1 MLGSIGDLGCAQGP
15 ALLDIRPETRAI
27 DDRYR
32 QLPPR
37 IEPHCETQPA
47 SGPLPLP
54 EVEETVG
61 LTAAGQVQDISRF
74 ADGMT
79 RSGPTRGNGALL
91 AVLIVLAVLVIGS
104 ALWLG

>member
-1 MLGSIGDLGCAQGP
+1 MN
-15 ALLDIRPETRAI
+15 
-27 DDRYR
+27 DRYR

-37 IEPHCETQPA
+37 IEPRYMTQPV
-47 SGPLPLP
+47 SGPPPLP
-54 EVEETVG
+54 EVAETVG

-74 ADGMT
+74 AEGMT

-91 AVLIVLAVLVIGS
+91 AVLSVLAVLVIVF

>member
-1 MLGSIGDLGCAQGP
+1 M
-15 ALLDIRPETRAI
+15 

-37 IEPHCETQPA
+37 IEPRYETQPV
-47 SGPLPLP
+47 SEPPPLP

-74 ADGMT
+74 AGGMT
-79 RSGPTRGNGALL
+79 RTDPSGPTRGNGALL
-91 AVLIVLAVLVIGS
+91 AVLIVLAVLVIVF
-104 ALWLG
+104 ALGLG

>member
-1 MLGSIGDLGCAQGP
+1 M
-15 ALLDIRPETRAI
+15 

-37 IEPHCETQPA
+37 IEPRYQTQPV
-47 SGPLPLP
+47 SEPPPLP

-79 RSGPTRGNGALL
+79 RSGPTRSGPTRGNGALL
-91 AVLIVLAVLVIGS
+91 AILIVLAVLAIVS

>member
-1 MLGSIGDLGCAQGP
+1 M
-15 ALLDIRPETRAI
+15 

-37 IEPHCETQPA
+37 IEPRYQTQPVSA
-47 SGPLPLP
+47 PPPLP

-61 LTAAGQVQDISRF
+61 LTAAGQVEDFSRF

-79 RSGPTRGNGALL
+79 RSGPMRGRDLLLAILILLVLL
-91 AVLIVLAVLVIGS
+91 AVVVIGS
-104 ALWLG
+104 ALWQLG

>member
-1 MLGSIGDLGCAQGP
+1 M
-15 ALLDIRPETRAI
+15 

-37 IEPHCETQPA
+37 IEPRYETQPV
-47 SGPLPLP
+47 SGPPPLP

-61 LTAAGQVQDISRF
+61 LTAAGQVQDFSRF

-79 RSGPTRGNGALL
+79 RSGPRRGNGALF
-91 AVLIVLAVLVIGS
+91 AILIVLAVLVIVS

>member
-1 MLGSIGDLGCAQGP
+1 MN
-15 ALLDIRPETRAI
+15 
-27 DDRYR
+27 DRYR

-37 IEPHCETQPA
+37 IEPRYETQPV
-47 SGPLPLP
+47 SEPPPLP

-74 ADGMT
+74 AEGMT

-91 AVLIVLAVLVIGS
+91 AVLIVLAVLVIVS

>member
-1 MLGSIGDLGCAQGP
+1 M
-15 ALLDIRPETRAI
+15 

-37 IEPHCETQPA
+37 IEPRYETQPV
-47 SGPLPLP
+47 SGPPPLP

-61 LTAAGQVQDISRF
+61 LTAAGQVQDFSRF
-74 ADGMT
+74 ADGMI

-91 AVLIVLAVLVIGS
+91 AVLIVLAVLVIVS